1 LLKKIELLLLLI
13 RYVNHINRMSVQ
25 TRYQTRSYT
34 KTFEES
40 PSPVVKAKSPVKRS
54 SPVVKAKSPV
64 KKSSPVVKKSTVKKS
79 TVKNKYNLRT
89 LPKKVVNYVEDC
101 SEEDCSEEDCS
112 EEDCSDIAS
121 TSDYNSDDLS
131 NESVSESEELVETM
145 SKDSDHSD
153 ADKKEKP
160 QSKICN
166 LKQLTEMGLNPDS
179 CYKYYDSKT
188 GSESESESESEYP
201 LVISALELDFLIV
214 GPNSKRLKDKY
225 AVAPE
230 GYYWKACSVK
240 NYYWF
245 DWYELDRIPKN

>member
-1 LLKKIELLLLLI
+1 
-13 RYVNHINRMSVQ
+13 MSVQ

-40 PSPVVKAKSPVKRS
+40 PSPVVKAKSPVK
-54 SPVVKAKSPV
+54 
-64 KKSSPVVKKSTVKKS
+64 KSSPVVKKSTVKKA

-101 SEEDCSEEDCS
+101 SV
-112 EEDCSDIAS
+112 EDCSDIAS

-131 NESVSESEELVETM
+131 NESISESEELVETM

-245 DWYELDRIPKN
+245 DWYELDRIPKK

>member
-1 LLKKIELLLLLI
+1 
-13 RYVNHINRMSVQ
+13 MSVQ

-40 PSPVVKAKSPVKRS
+40 P

-101 SEEDCSEEDCS
+101 SV
-112 EEDCSDIAS
+112 EDCSDIAS

-131 NESVSESEELVETM
+131 NESISESEELVETM

-188 GSESESESESEYP
+188 GSESESEYP

-245 DWYELDRIPKN
+245 DWYELDRIPKK

>member
-1 LLKKIELLLLLI
+1 
-13 RYVNHINRMSVQ
+13 MSVQ

-40 PSPVVKAKSPVKRS
+40 PSPVVKAKSPVK
-54 SPVVKAKSPV
+54 
-64 KKSSPVVKKSTVKKS
+64 KSSPVVKKSTVKKS
-79 TVKNKYNLRT
+79 TVKKATVKNKYNLRT

-101 SEEDCSEEDCS
+101 SV
-112 EEDCSDIAS
+112 EDCSDIAS

-131 NESVSESEELVETM
+131 NESISESEELVETM

-188 GSESESESESEYP
+188 GSESESEYP

-245 DWYELDRIPKN
+245 DWYELDRIPKK